1 MAETYPIGWKTLKEK
16 EEFARHEQFLLFPL
30 CFQKTST
37 TGLHVWERVKKECI
51 KRRKCPEKQYFLPFP
66 YCPLPFKDRHHNF
79 TYIKFV
85 VCRCFK
91 LRQMQNFVV

>member
-16 EEFARHEQFLLFPL
+16 EEFPRHEQFLLFPL

-37 TGLHVWERVKKECI
+37 TDMFGKGLKKNVLKGENALKNSI
-51 KRRKCPEKQYFLPFP
+51 FSLSHISIYSI
-66 YCPLPFKDRHHNF
+66 KDRHHHF